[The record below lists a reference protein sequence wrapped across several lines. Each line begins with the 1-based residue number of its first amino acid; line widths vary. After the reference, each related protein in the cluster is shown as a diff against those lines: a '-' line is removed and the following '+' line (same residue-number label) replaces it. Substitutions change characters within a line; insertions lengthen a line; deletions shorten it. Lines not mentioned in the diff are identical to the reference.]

1 MNSAMWDPVLKFFLL
16 NSIFAGPVNS
26 AQDLP
31 FFSKTQKSMFN
42 VHSKCTLRFTNMQK
56 IYIVLAHITLH
67 DQTIS
72 EQIEVTILHSNS

>member
-1 MNSAMWDPVLKFFLL
+1 
-16 NSIFAGPVNS
+16 
-26 AQDLP
+26 
-31 FFSKTQKSMFN
+31 
-42 VHSKCTLRFTNMQK
+42 MQK

>member
-1 MNSAMWDPVLKFFLL
+1 MQYETQLKIFFLL
-16 NSIFAGPVNS
+16 NFVFVGLVNS
-26 AQDLP
+26 ARDPPL
-31 FFSKTQKSMFN
+31 FSKTPKSMFN

-72 EQIEVTILHSNS
+72 EQTEVTILHSNS